1 MRRKLTRRSFIGYV
15 GSATAGLIAACSGP
29 EHDRNDPTAETRL
42 TQRDSAATPR
52 SPATRSPASPA
63 TGTPGTPTATGAATS
78 PIAPPDAA
86 ATMPGAPAGPGLSES
101 PASGSATATS
111 TLTTQLTVG
120 IDPALPVALQA
131 QATALRDRLVRELQ
145 GVPGDDQATYVVT
158 LAAETGT
165 AADWPTLRTA
175 YVAVVSRRLLV
186 RDVSLADL
194 GRLWNGEID
203 DWSAV
208 GSPVPHGVV
217 RITLNGSAGPF
228 DPARATRD
236 VQTFEDLAVMLLEER
251 GGLAIVPLDQV
262 DFRVRT
268 LLVDGVNP
276 FRPGEA
282 GNPLGVDLQVRP
294 RTTQDGA
301 RLRTLVASFAGEHG
315 PQPVSMTWT
324 GDIILGRTVHVKM
337 VSYGDWAAPFRSIYP
352 ELTWAD
358 LTISNLE
365 CALSDNFETPTS
377 PTTFDF
383 KTAEAA
389 IAGLQL
395 GQIDIVSLANNHSY
409 NFGAIGMRDTMRVLR
424 EAGIQYFGAGESIHE
439 SRQAVVVERGGTTYA
454 FLGYNGISDH
464 WDGATGSSPGTN
476 PMQDWLVVEDIKRE
490 VAAGHVVIP
499 FFHWGTEYV
508 YDPTEQ
514 QRYFAHIS
522 IDSGAAVVM
531 GSHPHWVQAVETY
544 RGRPIVYS
552 LGNFVFDQEWSRET
566 KEGMIAHLWMQGDR
580 PLKIDLVP
588 VLIEDY
594 HKPRR
599 MAAWEA
605 WPVLENVWAA
615 TDWIRHSG

>member
-1 MRRKLTRRSFIGYV
+1 MRRTLTRRTFIGYV
-15 GSATAGLIAACSGP
+15 GTATIGLIAACSGP
-29 EHDRNDPTAETRL
+29 EQDRNDPTAESRL
-42 TQRDSAATPR
+42 NPQGVRETPGMQ
-52 SPATRSPASPA
+52 ASP
-63 TGTPGTPTATGAATS
+63 TGNTTGSATPGTTTGS
-78 PIAPPDAA
+78 PVAGGTTPPDAA
-86 ATMPGAPAGPGLSES
+86 NPTGTATT
-101 PASGSATATS
+101 SGATATG
-111 TLTTQLTVG
+111 TTSATSASQMTVG
-120 IDPALPVALQA
+120 VDPAVPVSLQHQALA
-131 QATALRDRLVRELQ
+131 VRDRLVRDL
-145 GVPGDDQATYVVT
+145 QATVGDENADYVVT
-158 LAAETGT
+158 LASDAGT
-165 AADWPTLRTA
+165 SANWPTLRTN

-194 GRLWNGEID
+194 GRLWNGEIT
-203 DWSAV
+203 DWSAL

-228 DPARATRD
+228 DPAQASRD
-236 VQTFEDLAVMLLEER
+236 VATFEDLAVMLLEER

-262 DFRVRT
+262 DFRART
-268 LLVDGVNP
+268 LLIDGVNM
-276 FRPGEA
+276 FRPGEG
-282 GNPLGVDLQVRP
+282 GNPLGVDLQIRP
-294 RTTQDGA
+294 RTEQGDT
-301 RLRTLVASFAGEHG
+301 RMRSMVAAFAGEAG
-315 PQPVSMTWT
+315 PQPVSMTWA

-337 VSYGDWAAPFRSIYP
+337 VAYDDWAAPFRSIYP

-365 CALSDNFETPTS
+365 CALSDNFETPTH

-395 GQIDIVSLANNHSY
+395 GQIDVVSLANNHSY

-424 EAGIQYFGAGESIHE
+424 EAGIQYFGAGENIHE
-439 SRQAVVVERGGTTYA
+439 SRKAVVVERGGTTYA

-464 WDGATGSSPGTN
+464 WDGATGDSPGTN

-594 HKPRR
+594 HKPRL

-605 WPVLENVWAA
+605 WPVLENVWGA
-615 TDWIRHSG
+615 TDWIRRNG